1 VKHKERFYPESRFG
15 GFTDVDGT
23 IAFYARVQSL
33 VDSRSV
39 VLDVGCGRGAQAE
52 DPVGFR
58 RDLRNFRGKA
68 GRVIGIDVDPAGAG
82 NPFVDEF
89 RGLEGEM
96 WPVEE
101 STADVALADCVLE
114 HVEDPDAFF
123 RNAFRVLKP
132 DGVLCIRTTNAWSYV
147 AIAARLIPNRHH
159 ARVTARV
166 QERRK
171 AEDVFPTVYRCNSV
185 PRLRA
190 ALRRNGF
197 DGVAYGFE
205 AEPSYLE
212 FSRLAYGAGVL
223 HQRWAPRFLRP
234 VLHAFA
240 RAVKPGAGARDR

>member
-1 VKHKERFYPESRFG
+1 MKHKERFYPESRFG

-23 IAFYARVQSL
+23 VAFYARVQSL
-33 VDSRSV
+33 VDPRSV
-39 VLDVGCGRGAQAE
+39 VLDIGCGRGAQAE

-58 RDLRNFRGKA
+58 RELRNFRGKA
-68 GRVIGIDVDPAGAG
+68 GRVIGVDVDPAGET

-89 RGLEGEM
+89 LRLEGEE
-96 WPVEE
+96 WPIGE
-101 STADVALADCVLE
+101 SAVDVAFADSVLE
-114 HVEDPDAFF
+114 HVADPDPFF
-123 RNAFRVLKP
+123 RNAHRVLRP
-132 DGVLCIRTTNAWSYV
+132 GGILCIRTTNAWSYV
-147 AIAARLIPNRHH
+147 ALVARLVPDRHH

-166 QERRK
+166 QERRR
-171 AEDVFPTVYRCNSV
+171 AEDVFPTVYRCNSL

-223 HQRWAPRFLRP
+223 HQRWAPGFLRP

-240 RAVKPGAGARDR
+240 AALKPGAGPRG